1 MNNRQFKQNVLTRS
15 LHMIILSQLFLAPLT
30 YAEDAVQ
37 QLDTIVITADQSMP
51 YSSAKVNV
59 EGFATDSLQ
68 KIPASVSVITA
79 DLIAEQ
85 HARVLSD
92 VIKNDASIGD
102 GYAAIGYYPNF
113 VSRGFALDLASSYL
127 INGNVIRG
135 EQNVALENKERV
147 EILKGISAIQS
158 GMSTPGGVVNYVTK
172 RPKDIQAL
180 TFSADQHGQFSVA
193 TDLGSFL
200 GEEQQFGYRLNLVNE
215 QIESYVD
222 HVEGERYLAALAL
235 DWKTSEQSKLEFDLE
250 AQRSEQKSVPGYQ
263 LLDGKVPQNVK
274 WDRLLGY
281 QTWGKPVTIDSLNTG
296 LKYSYALNDDW
307 NLGLV
312 AAHSKSKV
320 DDYSTF
326 AWGCYATVCEYNGLG
341 NTFDANG
348 NYDIYD
354 YRNPHDTFKT
364 NQFKVK
370 LDGVIDTN
378 WAQHYLNFDI
388 TQTNKSRD
396 RYPGLNRN
404 IYTHLYENPEDIDI
418 AGNIYEDPLQVEQ
431 QLGDVG
437 PYFKALDSKQ
447 TAFTVLDRI
456 EWNEKWSTLIGGKWI
471 ELDEQAHAYDA
482 EGKQVIKVRDTYL
495 GKFLPQFAVSYSPV
509 ESTTLY
515 AAYAKGLSDGKT
527 APWFAENAAE
537 TLAPIY
543 SEQYEIGLKQQIKQ
557 FLFTA
562 SIFDLRQDNQYTKPT
577 DTGFMFVQEGEQ
589 HSRGLELGINGALTD
604 DLALTSSL
612 AWTKARLENVEMVE
626 YGNHQAQNVPEVRF
640 ATHLRYNVPSIEG
653 FTVLAGSQY
662 SSSKYANKEGT
673 AKVAGYSVVDLGAA
687 YQFKLNT
694 TDALLRLNINN
705 LFNKKYW
712 RDAGEFL
719 GDNYLFLGS
728 PRTATL
734 SFNLNF

>member
-1 MNNRQFKQNVLTRS
+1 MNNRQFKQNVLTKS
-15 LHMIILSQLFLAPLT
+15 LKLIILSQLCLAPLT
-30 YAEDAVQ
+30 YAEDDVQ
-37 QLDTIVITADQSMP
+37 QLDTIVATADQSIP

-59 EGFATDSLQ
+59 EGFATDILQ
-68 KIPASVSVITA
+68 KIPASVSIVTA

-85 HARVLSD
+85 HARVLND
-92 VIKNDASIGD
+92 VVKNDASIGD

-172 RPKDIQAL
+172 RPKEVQAL

-193 TDLGSFL
+193 SDVGGFL
-200 GEEQQFGYRLNLVNE
+200 GDEQQFGYRINLVNE

-222 HVEGERYLAALAL
+222 HVDGERYLAALAL
-235 DWKTSEQSKLEFDLE
+235 DWKMSAQSKLEFDLE
-250 AQRSEQKSVPGYQ
+250 AQRSEQRSVPGYQ

-281 QTWGKPVTIDSLNTG
+281 QTWGKPVTIDSLNTS

-326 AWGCYATVCEYNGLG
+326 PWGCYDSVCEYSGLG

-354 YRNPHDTFKT
+354 YRNPDDTFKT

-370 LDGVIDTN
+370 LDGVMDSN
-378 WAQHYLNFDI
+378 WAQHHLNFEI

-396 RYPGLNRN
+396 RFTGVNEWIGVGN
-404 IYTHLYENPEDIDI
+404 IYTETTDFAPSTAN
-418 AGNIYEDPLQVEQ
+418 AGQKYQ
-431 QLGDVG
+431 
-437 PYFKALDSKQ
+437 ALKSKQ
-447 TAFTVLDRI
+447 TAFTALDRI
-456 EWNEKWSTLIGGKWI
+456 EWNEHWSTLLGGKWV
-471 ELDEQAHAYDA
+471 ELDEQAYG
-482 EGKQVIKVRDTYL
+482 EGQVKVRDTDL

-515 AAYAKGLSDGKT
+515 ASYAKGLSDGKT
-527 APWFAENAAE
+527 APWFANNASE

-562 SIFDLRQDNQYTKPT
+562 SIFDLRQDNQYSQPT

-589 HSRGLELGINGALTD
+589 RSRGLELGLNGALTD

-612 AWTKARLENVEMVE
+612 AWTRARLENVEAVE
-626 YGNHQAQNVPEVRF
+626 YGNHQAQNVPKVRF

-653 FTVLAGSQY
+653 LTVLAGGQY

-673 AKVAGYSVVDLGAA
+673 AKVGGYSVFDLGAA

-719 GDNYLFLGS
+719 GDDYLFLGS

>member
-1 MNNRQFKQNVLTRS
+1 MNNRQLKQNVLTRS
-15 LHMIILSQLFLAPLT
+15 LNMIILSQLCLAPLT
-30 YAEDAVQ
+30 YAEDDVQ
-37 QLDTIVITADQSMP
+37 QLDTIVITADQSIP

-68 KIPASVSVITA
+68 KIPASVSIVTA

-92 VIKNDASIGD
+92 VVKNDAAIGD

-113 VSRGFALDLASSYL
+113 VSRGFELDLASSYL

-193 TDLGSFL
+193 TDLGGFL
-200 GEEQQFGYRLNLVNE
+200 GDEQQFGYRINLVNE

-222 HVEGERYLAALAL
+222 HVDGERYLAALAL

-263 LLDGKVPQNVK
+263 LLDGKVPENVK

-354 YRNPHDTFKT
+354 YRNPDDTFKT

-378 WAQHYLNFDI
+378 WAQH
-388 TQTNKSRD
+388 

-431 QLGDVG
+431 QLGDV
-437 PYFKALDSKQ
+437 
-447 TAFTVLDRI
+447 
-456 EWNEKWSTLIGGKWI
+456 
-471 ELDEQAHAYDA
+471 
-482 EGKQVIKVRDTYL
+482 
-495 GKFLPQFAVSYSPV
+495 
-509 ESTTLY
+509 
-515 AAYAKGLSDGKT
+515 
-527 APWFAENAAE
+527 
-537 TLAPIY
+537 
-543 SEQYEIGLKQQIKQ
+543 
-557 FLFTA
+557 
-562 SIFDLRQDNQYTKPT
+562 
-577 DTGFMFVQEGEQ
+577 
-589 HSRGLELGINGALTD
+589 
-604 DLALTSSL
+604 
-612 AWTKARLENVEMVE
+612 
-626 YGNHQAQNVPEVRF
+626 
-640 ATHLRYNVPSIEG
+640 
-653 FTVLAGSQY
+653 
-662 SSSKYANKEGT
+662 
-673 AKVAGYSVVDLGAA
+673 
-687 YQFKLNT
+687 
-694 TDALLRLNINN
+694 
-705 LFNKKYW
+705 
-712 RDAGEFL
+712 
-719 GDNYLFLGS
+719 
-728 PRTATL
+728 
-734 SFNLNF
+734 

>member
-15 LHMIILSQLFLAPLT
+15 LNMIILSQLCLAPLT

-37 QLDTIVITADQSMP
+37 QLDTIVITADQSTP

-68 KIPASVSVITA
+68 KIPASVSILTA

-85 HARVLSD
+85 HARVLTD
-92 VIKNDASIGD
+92 VVKNDAAIGD

-193 TDLGSFL
+193 TDVGGFL
-200 GEEQQFGYRLNLVNE
+200 GDEQQFGYRINLVNE

-222 HVEGERYLAALAL
+222 HVDGERYLAALAL

-250 AQRSEQKSVPGYQ
+250 AQRSEQRSVPGYQ
-263 LLDGKVPQNVK
+263 LLDGKVPENVK

-281 QTWGKPVTIDSLNTG
+281 QSWGKPVTIDSLNSG

-326 AWGCYATVCEYNGLG
+326 AYGYYREGCLEAYSC
-341 NTFDANG
+341 NTFG
-348 NYDIYD
+348 EQGEYDIYD
-354 YRNPHDTFKT
+354 YQNPDDTFKT

-370 LDGVIDTN
+370 LDGVIDSN

-396 RYPGLNRN
+396 RFVGVNEWIGVGN
-404 IYTHLYENPEDIDI
+404 IYTETTD
-418 AGNIYEDPLQVEQ
+418 VEPTTV
-431 QLGDVG
+431 DVG
-437 PYFKALDSKQ
+437 QKYQALKSKQ
-447 TAFTVLDRI
+447 TAFTALDRI
-456 EWNEKWSTLIGGKWI
+456 EWNEHWSTLIGGKWI

-482 EGKQVIKVRDTYL
+482 EGKQVIKVRDTDL
-495 GKFLPQFAVSYSPV
+495 GKFLPQFAVSYSPL

-537 TLAPIY
+537 TLVPIY

-589 HSRGLELGINGALTD
+589 HSRGLEMGLNGALTD

-640 ATHLRYNVPSIEG
+640 ATHLRYNVPGIEG
-653 FTVLAGSQY
+653 FTVLAGGQY

-712 RDAGEFL
+712 CDAGEFL

>member
-1 MNNRQFKQNVLTRS
+1 MNTRQLKQNVLTRS
-15 LHMIILSQLFLAPLT
+15 LNMIILSQLCLIPLT
-30 YAEDAVQ
+30 YAEDAMQ
-37 QLDTIVITADQSMP
+37 QLDTIVITADQSIP
-51 YSSAKVNV
+51 YTSTKVNI
-59 EGFATDSLQ
+59 EGFGTENLQ
-68 KIPASVSVITA
+68 KIPASVSILTA

-92 VIKNDASIGD
+92 VVKNDAAIGD

-113 VSRGFALDLASSYL
+113 VSRGFALDLSSSYL

-193 TDLGSFL
+193 TDLGGFW
-200 GEEQQFGYRLNLVNE
+200 GDEQQFGYRINLVNE
-215 QIESYVD
+215 QMDSYVD

-235 DWKTSEQSKLEFDLE
+235 DWKMSAQSKVELDLE

-263 LLDGKVPQNVK
+263 LLDGKVPENVK
-274 WDRLLGY
+274 WERLLGY
-281 QTWGKPVTIDSLNTG
+281 QTWGKPVTIDSLNSS
-296 LKYSYALNDDW
+296 LKYSYALNSDW

-312 AAHSKSKV
+312 AAHSKSRV
-320 DDYSTF
+320 DDYSSF
-326 AWGCYATVCEYNGLG
+326 AYGYYREGCLEAYSC
-341 NTFDANG
+341 NTFGKAG
-348 NYDIYD
+348 EYDIYD
-354 YRNPHDTFKT
+354 YQNPDETFKT

-396 RYPGLNRN
+396 RFAGVNEWIGVGN
-404 IYTHLYENPEDIDI
+404 IYTETIDFSPVTAN
-418 AGNIYEDPLQVEQ
+418 AGPKYQ
-431 QLGDVG
+431 
-437 PYFKALDSKQ
+437 ALKSKQ
-447 TAFTVLDRI
+447 TAFTALDRI
-456 EWNEKWSTLIGGKWI
+456 EWNEHWTTLIGGKWI

-482 EGKQVIKVRDTYL
+482 EGKQVIKVRDTDL
-495 GKFLPQFAVSYSPV
+495 AKFLPQFAISYSPL
-509 ESTTLY
+509 ESTTVY
-515 AAYAKGLSDGKT
+515 ASYAKGLSDGKS

-543 SEQYEIGLKQQIKQ
+543 SEQYEVGFKQQIKQ
-557 FLFTA
+557 FLLTA
-562 SIFDLRQDNQYTKPT
+562 SLFDLRQDNQYSKPIS
-577 DTGFMFVQEGEQ
+577 GLRYFVAEGEQ
-589 HSRGLELGINGALTD
+589 HSQGLELGLNGALTD
-604 DLALTSSL
+604 HLALTSSFAL
-612 AWTKARLENVEMVE
+612 TKARLENVEAVE
-626 YGNHQAQNVPEVRF
+626 YGNHQAQNVPKARF
-640 ATHLRYNVPSIEG
+640 ATHLHYNVPSIAG
-653 FTVLAGSQY
+653 FTVLAGGQY
-662 SSSKYANKEGT
+662 SSSKYANKEGA

-719 GDNYLFLGS
+719 GDDYLFLGL

>member
-1 MNNRQFKQNVLTRS
+1 MNTRQLKQNVLIRS
-15 LHMIILSQLFLAPLT
+15 LNMIILSQLCLIPLT

-37 QLDTIVITADQSMP
+37 QLDTIVITADQSIP
-51 YSSAKVNV
+51 YTSTKVNI
-59 EGFATDSLQ
+59 EGFGTENLQ
-68 KIPASVSVITA
+68 KIPASVSILTA

-92 VIKNDASIGD
+92 VVKNDAAIGD

-113 VSRGFALDLASSYL
+113 VSRGFALDLSSSYL

-193 TDLGSFL
+193 TDLGGFW
-200 GEEQQFGYRLNLVNE
+200 GDEQQFGYRINLVNE
-215 QIESYVD
+215 QMDSYVD

-235 DWKTSEQSKLEFDLE
+235 DWKMSAQSKVELDLE

-263 LLDGKVPQNVK
+263 LLDGKVPENVK
-274 WDRLLGY
+274 WERLLGY
-281 QTWGKPVTIDSLNTG
+281 QTWGKPVTIDSLNSS
-296 LKYSYALNDDW
+296 LKYSYALNSDW

-312 AAHSKSKV
+312 AAHSKSRV
-320 DDYSTF
+320 DDYSSF
-326 AWGCYATVCEYNGLG
+326 AYGYYREGCLEAYSC
-341 NTFDANG
+341 NTFGKAG
-348 NYDIYD
+348 EYDIYD
-354 YRNPHDTFKT
+354 YQNPDETFKT

-396 RYPGLNRN
+396 RFAGVNEWIGVGN
-404 IYTHLYENPEDIDI
+404 IYTETIDFSPVTAS
-418 AGNIYEDPLQVEQ
+418 AGPKYQ
-431 QLGDVG
+431 
-437 PYFKALDSKQ
+437 ALKSKQ
-447 TAFTVLDRI
+447 TAFTALDRI
-456 EWNEKWSTLIGGKWI
+456 EWNEHWTTLIGGKWI
-471 ELDEQAHAYDA
+471 ELDEQAYDA
-482 EGKQVIKVRDTYL
+482 EGKQVIKVRDTDL
-495 GKFLPQFAVSYSPV
+495 AKFLPQFAISYSPL
-509 ESTTLY
+509 ESTTVY
-515 AAYAKGLSDGKT
+515 ASYAKGLSDGKT

-543 SEQYEIGLKQQIKQ
+543 SEQYEIGFKQQIHD
-557 FLFTA
+557 FLLTA
-562 SIFDLRQDNQYTKPT
+562 AVFDLRQDNQYSKPIS
-577 DTGFMFVQEGEQ
+577 GLRYFIAEGEQ
-589 HSRGLELGINGALTD
+589 HSQGLELGLNGALTD
-604 DLALTSSL
+604 HLALTSSL
-612 AWTKARLENVEMVE
+612 ALTKNRLENVEAVE
-626 YGNHQAQNVPEVRF
+626 YGNHQAQNVPKARF
-640 ATHLRYNVPSIEG
+640 ATHLRYNVPSIAG
-653 FTVLAGSQY
+653 FTILAGGQY
-662 SSSKYANKEGT
+662 SSSKYANKEGA

-719 GDNYLFLGS
+719 GDDYLFLGS

>member
-1 MNNRQFKQNVLTRS
+1 MNNRQLKQNVLTRS
-15 LHMIILSQLFLAPLT
+15 LNMIILSQLCLAPLT
-30 YAEDAVQ
+30 YAEDDVQ
-37 QLDTIVITADQSMP
+37 QLDTIVITADQSIP

-68 KIPASVSVITA
+68 KIPASVSIVTA

-92 VIKNDASIGD
+92 VVKNDAAIGD

-113 VSRGFALDLASSYL
+113 VSRGFELDLASSYL

-193 TDLGSFL
+193 TDLGGFL
-200 GEEQQFGYRLNLVNE
+200 GDEQQFGYRINLVNE
-215 QIESYVD
+215 QMESYVD
-222 HVEGERYLAALAL
+222 HVDGERYLAALAL

-263 LLDGKVPQNVK
+263 LLDGKVPENVK

-281 QTWGKPVTIDSLNTG
+281 QTWGKPVTIDSLNSS

-312 AAHSKSKV
+312 AAHSKSRV
-320 DDYSTF
+320 DDYSSF
-326 AWGCYATVCEYNGLG
+326 AYGYYREGCLEEYSC
-341 NTFDANG
+341 NTFGKAG
-348 NYDIYD
+348 EYDIYD
-354 YRNPHDTFKT
+354 YQNPDDTYQT
-364 NQFKVK
+364 NQFKIK
-370 LDGVIDTN
+370 LDGLLHTDR
-378 WAQHYLNFDI
+378 ALHYLNFDL
-388 TQTNKSRD
+388 THTDKSRN
-396 RYPGLNRN
+396 RYNGVNQYIN
-404 IYTHLYENPEDIDI
+404 SEDYV
-418 AGNIYEDPLQVEQ
+418 GNIYQDTYDRIPED
-431 QLGDVG
+431 GDLG

-447 TAFTVLDRI
+447 TALTFLDRI
-456 EWNEKWSTLIGGKWI
+456 EWNDHWSTLIGGKWI
-471 ELDEQAHAYDA
+471 ELDEQAQAYVYSED
-482 EGKQVIKVRDTYL
+482 QVIKVRDTDL

-509 ESTTLY
+509 ESTTVY

-527 APWFAENAAE
+527 APWFAENATE

-562 SIFDLRQDNQYTKPT
+562 SLFDLRQDNQYSKPM

-589 HSRGLELGINGALTD
+589 HSRGLELGLNGVLTD
-604 DLALTSSL
+604 DLALTSSFT
-612 AWTKARLENVEMVE
+612 WTKARLENVEAVE
-626 YGNHQAQNVPEVRF
+626 YGNHQAQNVPKVRF
-640 ATHLRYNVPSIEG
+640 ATHLRYNVPSIAG
-653 FTVLAGSQY
+653 FTVLAGGQY
-662 SSSKYANKEGT
+662 SSSKYANKEGA

-719 GDNYLFLGS
+719 GDDYLFLGS

>member
-1 MNNRQFKQNVLTRS
+1 MNNRQLKQNVLTRS
-15 LHMIILSQLFLAPLT
+15 LNMIILSQLCLAPLT
-30 YAEDAVQ
+30 YAEDDVQ
-37 QLDTIVITADQSMP
+37 QLDTIVITADQSIP
-51 YSSAKVNV
+51 YLSAKVNV

-68 KIPASVSVITA
+68 KIPASVSIVTA

-92 VIKNDASIGD
+92 VVKNDAAIGD

-113 VSRGFALDLASSYL
+113 VSRGFELDLASSYL

-147 EILKGISAIQS
+147 EILKGMSAIQS

-193 TDLGSFL
+193 TDLGGFL
-200 GEEQQFGYRLNLVNE
+200 GDEQQFGYRINLVNE

-222 HVEGERYLAALAL
+222 HVDGERYLAALAL

-263 LLDGKVPQNVK
+263 LLDGKVPENVK

-281 QTWGKPVTIDSLNTG
+281 QTWGKPVTIDSLNSS

-312 AAHSKSKV
+312 AAHSKSRV
-320 DDYSTF
+320 DDYSSF
-326 AWGCYATVCEYNGLG
+326 AYGYYREGCLEEYSC
-341 NTFDANG
+341 NTFGKAG
-348 NYDIYD
+348 EYDIYD
-354 YRNPHDTFKT
+354 YQNPDDTYQT
-364 NQFKVK
+364 NQFKIK
-370 LDGVIDTN
+370 LDGLLHTDR
-378 WAQHYLNFDI
+378 ALHYLNFDL
-388 TQTNKSRD
+388 THTDKSRN
-396 RYPGLNRN
+396 RYNGVNQYIN
-404 IYTHLYENPEDIDI
+404 SEDYV
-418 AGNIYEDPLQVEQ
+418 GNIYQDTYDRIPED
-431 QLGDVG
+431 GDLG

-447 TAFTVLDRI
+447 TALTFLDRI
-456 EWNEKWSTLIGGKWI
+456 EWNDHWSTLIGGKWI
-471 ELDEQAHAYDA
+471 ELDEQAQAYVYSED
-482 EGKQVIKVRDTYL
+482 QVIKVRDTDL

-509 ESTTLY
+509 ESTTVY
-515 AAYAKGLSDGKT
+515 AAYAKGLSDGKS
-527 APWFAENAAE
+527 APWFAENATE

-562 SIFDLRQDNQYTKPT
+562 SLFDLRQDNQYSKPM

-589 HSRGLELGINGALTD
+589 HSRGLELGLNGVLTD
-604 DLALTSSL
+604 DLALTSSFT
-612 AWTKARLENVEMVE
+612 WTKARLENVEAVE
-626 YGNHQAQNVPEVRF
+626 YGNHQAQNVPKARF
-640 ATHLRYNVPSIEG
+640 ATHLRYNVPGIEG
-653 FTVLAGSQY
+653 FTVLTGGQY

-705 LFNKKYW
+705 LFNRKYW

-719 GDNYLFLGS
+719 GDDYLFLGS

>member
-1 MNNRQFKQNVLTRS
+1 MNTRQLKQNVLTRS
-15 LHMIILSQLFLAPLT
+15 LNMIILSQLCLIPLT

-37 QLDTIVITADQSMP
+37 QLDTIVITADQSIP
-51 YSSAKVNV
+51 YTSTKVNI
-59 EGFATDSLQ
+59 EGFGTENLQ
-68 KIPASVSVITA
+68 KIPASVSILTA

-92 VIKNDASIGD
+92 VVKNDAAIGD

-113 VSRGFALDLASSYL
+113 VSRGFALDLSSSYL

-193 TDLGSFL
+193 TDLGGFW
-200 GEEQQFGYRLNLVNE
+200 GDEQQFGYRINLVNE
-215 QIESYVD
+215 QMDSYVD

-235 DWKTSEQSKLEFDLE
+235 DWKMSAQSKVELDLE

-263 LLDGKVPQNVK
+263 LLDGKVPENVK
-274 WDRLLGY
+274 WERLLGY
-281 QTWGKPVTIDSLNTG
+281 QTWGKPVTIDSLNSS
-296 LKYSYALNDDW
+296 LKYSYALNSDW

-312 AAHSKSKV
+312 AAHSKSRV
-320 DDYSTF
+320 DDYSSF
-326 AWGCYATVCEYNGLG
+326 AYGYYREGCLEAYSC
-341 NTFDANG
+341 NTFGKAG
-348 NYDIYD
+348 EYDIYD
-354 YRNPHDTFKT
+354 YQNPDETFKT

-396 RYPGLNRN
+396 RFAGVNEWIGVGN
-404 IYTHLYENPEDIDI
+404 IYTETIDFSPVTAN
-418 AGNIYEDPLQVEQ
+418 AGPKYQ
-431 QLGDVG
+431 
-437 PYFKALDSKQ
+437 ALKSKQ
-447 TAFTVLDRI
+447 TAFTALDRI
-456 EWNEKWSTLIGGKWI
+456 EWNEHWTTLIGGKWI

-482 EGKQVIKVRDTYL
+482 EGKQVIKVRDTDL
-495 GKFLPQFAVSYSPV
+495 AKFLPQFAISYSPL
-509 ESTTLY
+509 ESTTVY
-515 AAYAKGLSDGKT
+515 ASYAKGLSDGKS

-543 SEQYEIGLKQQIKQ
+543 SEQYEVGFKQQIKQ
-557 FLFTA
+557 FLLTA
-562 SIFDLRQDNQYTKPT
+562 SLFDLRQDNQYSKPIS
-577 DTGFMFVQEGEQ
+577 GLRYFVAEGEQ
-589 HSRGLELGINGALTD
+589 HSQGLELGLNGALTD
-604 DLALTSSL
+604 HLALTSSFAL
-612 AWTKARLENVEMVE
+612 TKARLENVEAVE
-626 YGNHQAQNVPEVRF
+626 YGNHQAQNVPKARF
-640 ATHLRYNVPSIEG
+640 ATHLHYNVPSIAG
-653 FTVLAGSQY
+653 FTILTGGQY
-662 SSSKYANKEGT
+662 SSSKYANKEGA

-719 GDNYLFLGS
+719 GDDYLFLGS

>member
-1 MNNRQFKQNVLTRS
+1 M
-15 LHMIILSQLFLAPLT
+15 
-30 YAEDAVQ
+30 
-37 QLDTIVITADQSMP
+37 
-51 YSSAKVNV
+51 
-59 EGFATDSLQ
+59 
-68 KIPASVSVITA
+68 
-79 DLIAEQ
+79 
-85 HARVLSD
+85 
-92 VIKNDASIGD
+92 
-102 GYAAIGYYPNF
+102 
-113 VSRGFALDLASSYL
+113 
-127 INGNVIRG
+127 
-135 EQNVALENKERV
+135 
-147 EILKGISAIQS
+147 
-158 GMSTPGGVVNYVTK
+158 
-172 RPKDIQAL
+172 
-180 TFSADQHGQFSVA
+180 A
-193 TDLGSFL
+193 TDLGGFL
-200 GEEQQFGYRLNLVNE
+200 GDEQQFGYRINLVNE
-215 QIESYVD
+215 QMESYVD
-222 HVEGERYLAALAL
+222 HVDGERYLAALAL

-263 LLDGKVPQNVK
+263 LLDGKVPENVK

-281 QTWGKPVTIDSLNTG
+281 QTWGKPVTIDSLNSS

-354 YRNPHDTFKT
+354 YRNPDDTFKT

-447 TAFTVLDRI
+447 TALTFLDRI
-456 EWNEKWSTLIGGKWI
+456 EWNDHWSTLIGGKWI
-471 ELDEQAHAYDA
+471 ELDEQAQAYVYSED
-482 EGKQVIKVRDTYL
+482 QVIKVRDTDL

-509 ESTTLY
+509 ESTTVY

-527 APWFAENAAE
+527 APWFAENATE

-562 SIFDLRQDNQYTKPT
+562 SLLP
-577 DTGFMFVQEGEQ
+577 FVICFSGTVLL
-589 HSRGLELGINGALTD
+589 HLTYY
-604 DLALTSSL
+604 LL
-612 AWTKARLENVEMVE
+612 
-626 YGNHQAQNVPEVRF
+626 
-640 ATHLRYNVPSIEG
+640 VPSIY
-653 FTVLAGSQY
+653 LQ
-662 SSSKYANKEGT
+662 SS
-673 AKVAGYSVVDLGAA
+673 
-687 YQFKLNT
+687 
-694 TDALLRLNINN
+694 
-705 LFNKKYW
+705 
-712 RDAGEFL
+712 
-719 GDNYLFLGS
+719 
-728 PRTATL
+728 
-734 SFNLNF
+734 

>member
-1 MNNRQFKQNVLTRS
+1 MNNRQFKQNVLTKS
-15 LHMIILSQLFLAPLT
+15 LKMIILSQLCLAPLT
-30 YAEDAVQ
+30 YAEDDVQ
-37 QLDTIVITADQSMP
+37 QLDTIVATADQSIP

-59 EGFATDSLQ
+59 EGFATDVLQ
-68 KIPASVSVITA
+68 KIPASVSIVTA

-92 VIKNDASIGD
+92 VVKNDASIGD

-127 INGNVIRG
+127 INGNLIRG

-172 RPKDIQAL
+172 RPKEVQAL
-180 TFSADQHGQFSVA
+180 TFSADQHGQFAVA
-193 TDLGSFL
+193 SDVGGFL
-200 GEEQQFGYRLNLVNE
+200 GDAQQFGYRINLVNE

-222 HVEGERYLAALAL
+222 HVDGERYLAALAL
-235 DWKTSEQSKLEFDLE
+235 DWKMSAQSKLEFDLE
-250 AQRSEQKSVPGYQ
+250 AQRSEQRSVPGYQ

-281 QTWGKPVTIDSLNTG
+281 QTWGKPVTIDSFNTS
-296 LKYSYALNDDW
+296 LKYSYAFNDDW

-326 AWGCYATVCEYNGLG
+326 AYGYYREGCLEAYSC
-341 NTFDANG
+341 NTFGKDG
-348 NYDIYD
+348 EYDIYD
-354 YRNPHDTFKT
+354 YQNPDDTYQT
-364 NQFKVK
+364 NQFKIK
-370 LDGVIDTN
+370 LDGLLRTD
-378 WAQHYLNFDI
+378 WALHHLNFDI
-388 TQTNKSRD
+388 TQTNKSRHH
-396 RYPGLNRN
+396 YKG
-404 IYTHLYENPEDIDI
+404 IYQYVNSTDYV
-418 AGNIYEDPLQVEQ
+418 GNIYQDTYDRIPEG
-431 QLGDVG
+431 GDIS

-447 TAFTVLDRI
+447 TALTVLDRI
-456 EWNEKWSTLIGGKWI
+456 EWNEHWTTLLGGKWI
-471 ELDEQAHAYDA
+471 ELDEQAQAYVEDR
-482 EGKQVIKVRDTYL
+482 VIKVRDTDL

-515 AAYAKGLSDGKT
+515 ASYGKGLSDGKT
-527 APWFAENAAE
+527 APWFTENATE
-537 TLAPIY
+537 TLTPIY

-562 SIFDLRQDNQYTKPT
+562 AIFDLRQDNQYTKPIS
-577 DTGFMFVQEGEQ
+577 GLRYFVEEGEQ
-589 HSRGLELGINGALTD
+589 HNLGLELGLNGALTD

-612 AWTKARLENVEMVE
+612 AWTKARLEDVEAVE
-626 YGNHQAQNVPEVRF
+626 YGNHQAQNVPKVRF

-653 FTVLAGSQY
+653 LTVLAGGQY

-673 AKVAGYSVVDLGAA
+673 AKVGGYSVFDLGAA

-719 GDNYLFLGS
+719 GDDYLFLGS

>member
-15 LHMIILSQLFLAPLT
+15 LKVIILSQLCWASLT
-30 YAEDAVQ
+30 YAEDDVQ
-37 QLDTIVITADQSMP
+37 QLDTIVIKADQSMP
-51 YSSAKVNV
+51 YSSAKVNI
-59 EGFATDSLQ
+59 EGFGTENLQ

-85 HARVLSD
+85 HARVLTD
-92 VIKNDASIGD
+92 VVKNDAAIGD

-193 TDLGSFL
+193 TDLGGFW
-200 GEEQQFGYRLNLVNE
+200 GDEQQFGYRINLVNE

-222 HVEGERYLAALAL
+222 HVDGERYLAALAL
-235 DWKTSEQSKLEFDLE
+235 DWKMSAQSKVELDLE

-263 LLDGKVPQNVK
+263 LLDGKVPENVK
-274 WDRLLGY
+274 WERLLGY
-281 QTWGKPVTIDSLNTG
+281 QSWGKPVTIDSLNTS
-296 LKYSYALNDDW
+296 LKYSYAFNDDW

-312 AAHSKSKV
+312 ASHSKSKV

-326 AWGCYATVCEYNGLG
+326 PYGYYRDGCLEAYSC
-341 NTFDANG
+341 NTFG
-348 NYDIYD
+348 EQGEYDIYD
-354 YRNPHDTFKT
+354 YQNPDDTYQT
-364 NQFKVK
+364 NQFKIK
-370 LDGVIDTN
+370 LDGLLHTD
-378 WAQHYLNFDI
+378 WALHYLNFDL
-388 TQTNKSRD
+388 TYTDKSRN
-396 RYPGLNRN
+396 RYNGINQYIN
-404 IYTHLYENPEDIDI
+404 SEDYV
-418 AGNIYEDPLQVEQ
+418 GNIYQDTYDRIPEEGNL
-431 QLGDVG
+431 G

-447 TAFTVLDRI
+447 TALTFLDRI
-456 EWNEKWSTLIGGKWI
+456 EWNEHWSTLIGGKWI
-471 ELDEQAHAYDA
+471 ELDEQAQAYVYSED
-482 EGKQVIKVRDTYL
+482 QVIKVRDTDL
-495 GKFLPQFAVSYSPV
+495 GKFLPQFAVSYSPL

-537 TLAPIY
+537 TLEPIY

-562 SIFDLRQDNQYTKPT
+562 SIFDLRQDNQYSKST
-577 DTGFMFVQEGEQ
+577 DTGFMLVEEGEQ
-589 HSRGLELGINGALTD
+589 RSLGLELELNGTLTD

-612 AWTKARLENVEMVE
+612 AWTKARLENVETVE
-626 YGNHQAQNVPEVRF
+626 YGNHQTQNVPEVRF
-640 ATHLRYNVPSIEG
+640 ATHLRYNVPGIEG

-673 AKVAGYSVVDLGAA
+673 AKVAGYSVVDVGAA

-719 GDNYLFLGS
+719 GDDYLFLGS

>member
-1 MNNRQFKQNVLTRS
+1 MNTRQLKQNVLTRS
-15 LHMIILSQLFLAPLT
+15 LNMIILSQLCLIPLA
-30 YAEDAVQ
+30 YAEDDVQ
-37 QLDTIVITADQSMP
+37 KLETIVITADQSIP
-51 YSSAKVNV
+51 YTSTKVNI

-68 KIPASVSVITA
+68 KIPASVSIVTA

-92 VIKNDASIGD
+92 VVKNDAAIGD

-147 EILKGISAIQS
+147 EILKGISVIQS

-180 TFSADQHGQFSVA
+180 TFSADEYGQFSVA
-193 TDLGSFL
+193 TDVGGFL
-200 GEEQQFGYRLNLVNE
+200 GDEQQFGYRINVVNE

-222 HVEGERYLAALAL
+222 HVGGERYLAALAL

-274 WDRLLGY
+274 WDQLLGY
-281 QTWGKPVTIDSLNTG
+281 QAWGKPVTIDSLNSS

-326 AWGCYATVCEYNGLG
+326 AWGCYAAVCEYNGLG

-354 YRNPHDTFKT
+354 YRNPDDTFKT

-396 RYPGLNRN
+396 RFVGVNEWIGVGN
-404 IYTHLYENPEDIDI
+404 IYTETMDFAPATTN
-418 AGNIYEDPLQVEQ
+418 AGQNYQ
-431 QLGDVG
+431 
-437 PYFKALDSKQ
+437 ALKSKQ
-447 TAFTVLDRI
+447 TAFTALDRI
-456 EWNEKWSTLIGGKWI
+456 EWNEHWTTLVGGKWI

-482 EGKQVIKVRDTYL
+482 EGKQVVKVRDTDL
-495 GKFLPQFAVSYSPV
+495 GKFLPHFAVSYSPV
-509 ESTTLY
+509 ESTTVY
-515 AAYAKGLSDGKT
+515 ASYAKGLSDGKT
-527 APWFAENAAE
+527 APWFADNAAE

-562 SIFDLRQDNQYTKPT
+562 SIFDLRQDNQYSKPT
-577 DTGFMFVQEGEQ
+577 DTGFMLVEEGEQ
-589 HSRGLELGINGALTD
+589 RSLGLELELNGALTG

-612 AWTKARLENVEMVE
+612 AWIKARLENVETVE
-626 YGNHQAQNVPEVRF
+626 YGNYQAQNVPEVRF
-640 ATHLRYNVPSIEG
+640 ATHLRYNVPGIEG
-653 FTVLAGSQY
+653 FTVLTGGQY

-719 GDNYLFLGS
+719 GDDYLFLGS

>member
-147 EILKGISAIQS
+147 EILKGISVIQS

-193 TDLGSFL
+193 TDLGGFL
-200 GEEQQFGYRLNLVNE
+200 GDEQQFGYRLNLVNE

-222 HVEGERYLAALAL
+222 HVDGERYLAALAL

-354 YRNPHDTFKT
+354 YRNPDDTFKT

-509 ESTTLY
+509 ESTTVY

-562 SIFDLRQDNQYTKPT
+562 SLFDLRQDNQYSKPT

-604 DLALTSSL
+604 DLALTSSFT
-612 AWTKARLENVEMVE
+612 WTKARLENVETVE
-626 YGNHQAQNVPEVRF
+626 YGKHQAQNVPEVRF
-640 ATHLRYNVPSIEG
+640 ATHLRYNVPGIEG

-705 LFNKKYW
+705 LFDKKYW

>member
-1 MNNRQFKQNVLTRS
+1 MNNRQLKQNVLTRS
-15 LHMIILSQLFLAPLT
+15 LNMIILSQLCLAPLT
-30 YAEDAVQ
+30 YAEDDVQ
-37 QLDTIVITADQSMP
+37 QLDTIVITADQSIP

-68 KIPASVSVITA
+68 KIPASVSIVTA

-92 VIKNDASIGD
+92 VVKNDAAIGD

-113 VSRGFALDLASSYL
+113 VSRGFELDLASSYL

-193 TDLGSFL
+193 TDLGGFL
-200 GEEQQFGYRLNLVNE
+200 GDEQQFGYRINLVNE

-222 HVEGERYLAALAL
+222 HVDGERYLAALAL

-263 LLDGKVPQNVK
+263 LLDGKVPENVK

-281 QTWGKPVTIDSLNTG
+281 QTWGKPVTIDSLNSS

-312 AAHSKSKV
+312 AAHSKSRV
-320 DDYSTF
+320 DDYSSF
-326 AWGCYATVCEYNGLG
+326 AYGYYREGCLEEYSC
-341 NTFDANG
+341 NTFGKAG
-348 NYDIYD
+348 EYDIYD
-354 YRNPHDTFKT
+354 YQNPDETFKT

-378 WAQHYLNFDI
+378 WAQHYLHFDI

-396 RYPGLNRN
+396 RFAGVNEWKWIGVGN
-404 IYTHLYENPEDIDI
+404 IYTETIDFSPVTAN
-418 AGNIYEDPLQVEQ
+418 AGPKYQV
-431 QLGDVG
+431 L
-437 PYFKALDSKQ
+437 KSKQ
-447 TAFTVLDRI
+447 TAFTALDRI
-456 EWNEKWSTLIGGKWI
+456 EWNKQWSTLIGGKWI

-482 EGKQVIKVRDTYL
+482 EGKQVIKVRDTDL

-515 AAYAKGLSDGKT
+515 ASYAKGLSDGKT
-527 APWFAENAAE
+527 APLFAENAAE

-557 FLFTA
+557 FLLTA
-562 SIFDLRQDNQYTKPT
+562 SLFDLRQDNQYSKPIS
-577 DTGFMFVQEGEQ
+577 GLRYFVAEGEQ
-589 HSRGLELGINGALTD
+589 HSQGLELGLNGALTD
-604 DLALTSSL
+604 HLGLTSSL
-612 AWTKARLENVEMVE
+612 ALTKARLENVEAVE
-626 YGNHQAQNVPEVRF
+626 YGNHQAQNVPKVRF
-640 ATHLRYNVPSIEG
+640 ATHLRYNVPSIAG
-653 FTVLAGSQY
+653 FTVLAGGQY
-662 SSSKYANKEGT
+662 SSSKYANKEGA

-719 GDNYLFLGS
+719 GDDYLFLGS

>member
-1 MNNRQFKQNVLTRS
+1 MNTRQLKQNVLTRS
-15 LHMIILSQLFLAPLT
+15 LNMIILSQLCLIPLT

-37 QLDTIVITADQSMP
+37 QLDTIVITADQSIP
-51 YSSAKVNV
+51 YTSTKVNI
-59 EGFATDSLQ
+59 EGFGTENLQ
-68 KIPASVSVITA
+68 KIPASVSILTA

-92 VIKNDASIGD
+92 VVKNDAAIGD

-113 VSRGFALDLASSYL
+113 VSRGFALDLSSSYL

-193 TDLGSFL
+193 TDLGGFW
-200 GEEQQFGYRLNLVNE
+200 GDEQQFGYRINLVNE
-215 QIESYVD
+215 QMDSYVD

-235 DWKTSEQSKLEFDLE
+235 DWKMSAQSKVELDLE

-263 LLDGKVPQNVK
+263 LLDGKVPENVK
-274 WDRLLGY
+274 WERLLGY
-281 QTWGKPVTIDSLNTG
+281 QTWGKPVTIDSLNSS
-296 LKYSYALNDDW
+296 LKYSYALNSDW

-312 AAHSKSKV
+312 AAHSKSRV
-320 DDYSTF
+320 DDYSSF
-326 AWGCYATVCEYNGLG
+326 AYGYYREGCLEAYSC
-341 NTFDANG
+341 NTFGKAG
-348 NYDIYD
+348 EYDIYD
-354 YRNPHDTFKT
+354 YQNPDETFKT

-396 RYPGLNRN
+396 RFAGVNEWIGVGN
-404 IYTHLYENPEDIDI
+404 IYTETIDFSPVTAN
-418 AGNIYEDPLQVEQ
+418 AGPKYQ
-431 QLGDVG
+431 
-437 PYFKALDSKQ
+437 ALKSKQ
-447 TAFTVLDRI
+447 TAFTALDRI
-456 EWNEKWSTLIGGKWI
+456 EWNEHWTTLIGGKWI

-482 EGKQVIKVRDTYL
+482 EGKQVIKVRDTDL
-495 GKFLPQFAVSYSPV
+495 AKFLPQFAISYSPL
-509 ESTTLY
+509 ESTTVY
-515 AAYAKGLSDGKT
+515 ASYAKGLSDGKS

-543 SEQYEIGLKQQIKQ
+543 SEQYEVGFKQQIKQ
-557 FLFTA
+557 FLLTA
-562 SIFDLRQDNQYTKPT
+562 SLFDLRQDNQYSKPIS
-577 DTGFMFVQEGEQ
+577 GLRYFVAEGEQ
-589 HSRGLELGINGALTD
+589 HSQGLELGLNGALTD
-604 DLALTSSL
+604 HLALTSSFAL
-612 AWTKARLENVEMVE
+612 TKARLENVEAVE
-626 YGNHQAQNVPEVRF
+626 YGNHQAQNVPKSRF
-640 ATHLRYNVPSIEG
+640 ATHLHYNVPSIAG
-653 FTVLAGSQY
+653 FTILAGGQY
-662 SSSKYANKEGT
+662 SSSKYANKEGA

-719 GDNYLFLGS
+719 GDDYLFLGS

>member
-15 LHMIILSQLFLAPLT
+15 LNMIILSQLFLAPLT

-59 EGFATDSLQ
+59 KGFATDSLQ
-68 KIPASVSVITA
+68 KIPASVSILTA

-85 HARVLSD
+85 HARVLTD
-92 VIKNDASIGD
+92 VVKNDAAIGD

-135 EQNVALENKERV
+135 EQNAALENKERV

-172 RPKDIQAL
+172 RPKDIQGL

-193 TDLGSFL
+193 TDLGGFL

-222 HVEGERYLAALAL
+222 HVDGERYLAALAL

-250 AQRSEQKSVPGYQ
+250 AQRSEQRSVPGYQ
-263 LLDGKVPQNVK
+263 LLDGKVPENVK

-326 AWGCYATVCEYNGLG
+326 AYGYYREGCLEAYSC
-341 NTFDANG
+341 NTFG
-348 NYDIYD
+348 EQGEYDIYD
-354 YRNPHDTFKT
+354 YQNPDDTYET
-364 NQFKVK
+364 NQFKIK
-370 LDGVIDTN
+370 LDGLLHTDR
-378 WAQHYLNFDI
+378 ALHYLNFDL
-388 TQTNKSRD
+388 THTDKSRN
-396 RYPGLNRN
+396 RYNGVNQYIN
-404 IYTHLYENPEDIDI
+404 SEDYV
-418 AGNIYEDPLQVEQ
+418 GNIYQDTYDRIPEDGNL
-431 QLGDVG
+431 G

-447 TAFTVLDRI
+447 TALTFLDRI
-456 EWNEKWSTLIGGKWI
+456 EWNEHWSTLIGGKWI

-482 EGKQVIKVRDTYL
+482 EGKQIIKVRDTDL
-495 GKFLPQFAVSYSPV
+495 GKFLPQFAVSYSPL

-562 SIFDLRQDNQYTKPT
+562 SLFDLRQDNQYTKPT

-589 HSRGLELGINGALTD
+589 HSHGLELGINGALMD
-604 DLALTSSL
+604 DLALTSSFT
-612 AWTKARLENVEMVE
+612 WTKARLEDVEAVE
-626 YGNHQAQNVPEVRF
+626 YDGHQAQNVPKVRF
-640 ATHLRYNVPSIEG
+640 ATHLRYNVPNVEG
-653 FTVLAGSQY
+653 FTVLAGGQY

>member
-1 MNNRQFKQNVLTRS
+1 MNTRQLKQNVLIRS
-15 LHMIILSQLFLAPLT
+15 LNMIILSQLCLVPLT
-30 YAEDAVQ
+30 YAEDDVQ
-37 QLDTIVITADQSMP
+37 KLDTIVITADQSIP
-51 YSSAKVNV
+51 YSSTKVNI
-59 EGFATDSLQ
+59 EGFGTENLQ
-68 KIPASVSVITA
+68 KIPASVSILTA

-92 VIKNDASIGD
+92 VVKNDAAIGE

-193 TDLGSFL
+193 TDLGGFW
-200 GEEQQFGYRLNLVNE
+200 GDEQQFGYRINLVNE
-215 QIESYVD
+215 QMDSYVD

-235 DWKTSEQSKLEFDLE
+235 DWKISAQSKVELDLE

-263 LLDGKVPQNVK
+263 LLDGKVPENVK
-274 WDRLLGY
+274 WERLLGY
-281 QTWGKPVTIDSLNTG
+281 QTWGKPVTIDSLNSS
-296 LKYSYALNDDW
+296 LKYSYALNSDW

-312 AAHSKSKV
+312 AAHSKSRV
-320 DDYSTF
+320 DDYSSF
-326 AWGCYATVCEYNGLG
+326 AYGYYREGCGPTNPC
-341 NTFDANG
+341 NTFG
-348 NYDIYD
+348 EQGEYDIYD
-354 YRNPHDTFKT
+354 YQNPDDTFKT

-370 LDGVIDTN
+370 LDGVIATN

-396 RYPGLNRN
+396 RFGDVYEWIGVGN
-404 IYTHLYENPEDIDI
+404 IYTETTD
-418 AGNIYEDPLQVEQ
+418 VEPTTV
-431 QLGDVG
+431 DVG
-437 PYFKALDSKQ
+437 QRYQALKSKQ
-447 TAFTVLDRI
+447 TAFTALDRI
-456 EWNEKWSTLIGGKWI
+456 EWNEHWTTLIGGKWI

-482 EGKQVIKVRDTYL
+482 EGKQVIKVRDTDL
-495 GKFLPQFAVSYSPV
+495 AKFLPQFAISYSPL
-509 ESTTLY
+509 ESTTVY
-515 AAYAKGLSDGKT
+515 ASYAKGLSDGKT

-543 SEQYEIGLKQQIKQ
+543 SEQYEIGFKQQVHD
-557 FLFTA
+557 FLLTA
-562 SIFDLRQDNQYTKPT
+562 AVFDLSQDNQYSKPIS
-577 DTGFMFVQEGEQ
+577 GLRYFIAEGDQ
-589 HSRGLELGINGALTD
+589 HSQGLELGLNGALTD
-604 DLALTSSL
+604 HLALTSSL
-612 AWTKARLENVEMVE
+612 ALIKARLENVEAVE
-626 YGNHQAQNVPEVRF
+626 YGHHQAQNVPKARF
-640 ATHLRYNVPSIEG
+640 ATHLRYNVPSIAG
-653 FTVLAGSQY
+653 FTILAGGQY
-662 SSSKYANKEGT
+662 SSSKYANKEGA

-719 GDNYLFLGS
+719 GDDYLFLGS

>member
-1 MNNRQFKQNVLTRS
+1 MNNRQLKQNVLTRS
-15 LHMIILSQLFLAPLT
+15 LNMIILSQLCLAPLT
-30 YAEDAVQ
+30 YAEDDVQ
-37 QLDTIVITADQSMP
+37 QLDTIVITADQSIP

-68 KIPASVSVITA
+68 KIPASVSIVTA

-92 VIKNDASIGD
+92 VVKNDAAIGD

-113 VSRGFALDLASSYL
+113 VSRGFELDLASSYL

-193 TDLGSFL
+193 TDLGGFL
-200 GEEQQFGYRLNLVNE
+200 GDEQQFGYRINLVNE

-222 HVEGERYLAALAL
+222 HVDGERYLAALAL

-263 LLDGKVPQNVK
+263 LLDGKVPENVK

-281 QTWGKPVTIDSLNTG
+281 QTWGKPVTIDSLNSS

-354 YRNPHDTFKT
+354 YRNPDDTFKT

-447 TAFTVLDRI
+447 TAFTALDRI
-456 EWNEKWSTLIGGKWI
+456 EWNKQWSTLIGGKWI

-482 EGKQVIKVRDTYL
+482 EGKQVIKVRDTDL
-495 GKFLPQFAVSYSPV
+495 DKFLPQFAVSYSPV

-515 AAYAKGLSDGKT
+515 ASYAKGLSDGKT
-527 APWFAENAAE
+527 APLFAENAAE

-557 FLFTA
+557 FLLTA
-562 SIFDLRQDNQYTKPT
+562 SLFDLRQDNQYSKPIS
-577 DTGFMFVQEGEQ
+577 GLRYFVAEGEQ
-589 HSRGLELGINGALTD
+589 HSQGLELGLNGALTD
-604 DLALTSSL
+604 HLALTSSL
-612 AWTKARLENVEMVE
+612 ALTKARLENVEAVE
-626 YGNHQAQNVPEVRF
+626 YGNHQAQNVPKVRF
-640 ATHLRYNVPSIEG
+640 ATHLRYNVPSIAG
-653 FTVLAGSQY
+653 FTVLAGGQY
-662 SSSKYANKEGT
+662 SSSKYANKEGA

-719 GDNYLFLGS
+719 GDDYLFLGS

>member
-1 MNNRQFKQNVLTRS
+1 MNTRQLKQNVLTRS
-15 LHMIILSQLFLAPLT
+15 LNMIILSQLCLIPLT
-30 YAEDAVQ
+30 YAENAVQ
-37 QLDTIVITADQSMP
+37 QLDTIVITADQSIP
-51 YSSAKVNV
+51 YTSTKVNI
-59 EGFATDSLQ
+59 EGFGTENLQ
-68 KIPASVSVITA
+68 KIPASVSILTA

-92 VIKNDASIGD
+92 VVKNDAAIGD

-113 VSRGFALDLASSYL
+113 VSRGFALDLSSSYL

-193 TDLGSFL
+193 TDLGGFW
-200 GEEQQFGYRLNLVNE
+200 GDEQQFGYRINLVNE
-215 QIESYVD
+215 QMDSYVD

-235 DWKTSEQSKLEFDLE
+235 DWKMSAQSKVELDLE

-263 LLDGKVPQNVK
+263 LLDGKVPENVK
-274 WDRLLGY
+274 WERLLGY
-281 QTWGKPVTIDSLNTG
+281 QTWGKPVTIDSLNSS
-296 LKYSYALNDDW
+296 LKYSYALNSDW

-312 AAHSKSKV
+312 AAHSKSRV
-320 DDYSTF
+320 DDYSSF
-326 AWGCYATVCEYNGLG
+326 AYGYYREGCLEAYSC
-341 NTFDANG
+341 NTFGKAG
-348 NYDIYD
+348 EYDIYD
-354 YRNPHDTFKT
+354 YQNPDETFKT

-396 RYPGLNRN
+396 RFAGVNEWIGVGN
-404 IYTHLYENPEDIDI
+404 IYTETIDFSPVTAN
-418 AGNIYEDPLQVEQ
+418 AGPKYQ
-431 QLGDVG
+431 
-437 PYFKALDSKQ
+437 ALKSKQ
-447 TAFTVLDRI
+447 TAFTALDRI
-456 EWNEKWSTLIGGKWI
+456 EWNEHWTTLIGGKWI

-482 EGKQVIKVRDTYL
+482 EGKQVIKVRDTDL
-495 GKFLPQFAVSYSPV
+495 AKFLPQFAISYSPL
-509 ESTTLY
+509 ESTTVY
-515 AAYAKGLSDGKT
+515 ASYAKGLSDGKS

-543 SEQYEIGLKQQIKQ
+543 SEQYEVGFKQQIKQ
-557 FLFTA
+557 FLLTA
-562 SIFDLRQDNQYTKPT
+562 SLFDLRQDNQYSKPIS
-577 DTGFMFVQEGEQ
+577 GLRYFVAEGEQ
-589 HSRGLELGINGALTD
+589 HSQGLELGLNGALTD
-604 DLALTSSL
+604 HLALTSSFAL
-612 AWTKARLENVEMVE
+612 TKARLENVEAVE
-626 YGNHQAQNVPEVRF
+626 YGNHQAQNVPKARF
-640 ATHLRYNVPSIEG
+640 ATHLHYNVPSIAG
-653 FTVLAGSQY
+653 FTILAGGQY
-662 SSSKYANKEGT
+662 SSSKYANKEGA

-719 GDNYLFLGS
+719 GDDYLFLGS

>member
-1 MNNRQFKQNVLTRS
+1 MNTRQFKQNVLTRS
-15 LHMIILSQLFLAPLT
+15 LNMIILSQLCLIPLT

-37 QLDTIVITADQSMP
+37 QLDTIVITADQSIP
-51 YSSAKVNV
+51 YTSTKVNI
-59 EGFATDSLQ
+59 EGFGTENLQ
-68 KIPASVSVITA
+68 KIPASVSILTA

-92 VIKNDASIGD
+92 VVKNDAAIGD

-113 VSRGFALDLASSYL
+113 VSRGFALDLSSSYL

-193 TDLGSFL
+193 TDLGGFW
-200 GEEQQFGYRLNLVNE
+200 GDEQQFGYRINLVNE
-215 QIESYVD
+215 QMDSYVD

-235 DWKTSEQSKLEFDLE
+235 DWKMSAQSKVELDLE

-263 LLDGKVPQNVK
+263 LLDGKVPENVK
-274 WDRLLGY
+274 WERLLGY
-281 QTWGKPVTIDSLNTG
+281 QTWGKPVTIDSLNSS
-296 LKYSYALNDDW
+296 LKYSYALNSDW

-312 AAHSKSKV
+312 AAHSKSRV
-320 DDYSTF
+320 DDYSSF
-326 AWGCYATVCEYNGLG
+326 AYGYYREGCLEAYSC
-341 NTFDANG
+341 NTFGKAG
-348 NYDIYD
+348 EYDIYD
-354 YRNPHDTFKT
+354 YQNPDETFKT

-396 RYPGLNRN
+396 RFAGVNEWIGVGN
-404 IYTHLYENPEDIDI
+404 IYTETIDFSPVTAN
-418 AGNIYEDPLQVEQ
+418 AGPKYQ
-431 QLGDVG
+431 
-437 PYFKALDSKQ
+437 ALKSKQ
-447 TAFTVLDRI
+447 TAFTALDRI
-456 EWNEKWSTLIGGKWI
+456 EWNEHWTTLIGGKWI

-482 EGKQVIKVRDTYL
+482 EGKQVIKVRDTDL
-495 GKFLPQFAVSYSPV
+495 AKFLPQFAISYSPL
-509 ESTTLY
+509 ESTTVY
-515 AAYAKGLSDGKT
+515 ASYAKGLSDGKS

-543 SEQYEIGLKQQIKQ
+543 SEQYEVGFKQQIKQ
-557 FLFTA
+557 FLLTA
-562 SIFDLRQDNQYTKPT
+562 SLFDLRQDNQYSKPIS
-577 DTGFMFVQEGEQ
+577 GLRYFVAEGEQ
-589 HSRGLELGINGALTD
+589 HSQGLELGLNGALTD
-604 DLALTSSL
+604 HLALTSSFAL
-612 AWTKARLENVEMVE
+612 TKARLENVEAVE
-626 YGNHQAQNVPEVRF
+626 YGNHQAQNVPKARF
-640 ATHLRYNVPSIEG
+640 ATHLRYNVPSIAG
-653 FTVLAGSQY
+653 FTILAGGQY
-662 SSSKYANKEGT
+662 SSSKYANKEGA

-719 GDNYLFLGS
+719 GDDYLFLGS
-728 PRTATL
+728 PRTATF

>member
-1 MNNRQFKQNVLTRS
+1 MNTRQLKQNVLTRS
-15 LHMIILSQLFLAPLT
+15 LNMIILSQLCLIPLT

-37 QLDTIVITADQSMP
+37 QLDTIVITADQSIP
-51 YSSAKVNV
+51 YTSTKVNI
-59 EGFATDSLQ
+59 EGFGTENLQ
-68 KIPASVSVITA
+68 KIPASVSILTA

-92 VIKNDASIGD
+92 VVKNDAAIGD

-113 VSRGFALDLASSYL
+113 VSRGFALDLSSSYL

-193 TDLGSFL
+193 TDLGGFW
-200 GEEQQFGYRLNLVNE
+200 GDEQQFGYRINLVNE
-215 QIESYVD
+215 QMDSYVD

-235 DWKTSEQSKLEFDLE
+235 DWKMSAQSKVELDLE

-263 LLDGKVPQNVK
+263 LLDGKVPENVK
-274 WDRLLGY
+274 WERLLGY
-281 QTWGKPVTIDSLNTG
+281 QTWGKPVTIDSLNSS
-296 LKYSYALNDDW
+296 LKYSYALNSDW

-312 AAHSKSKV
+312 AAHSKSRV
-320 DDYSTF
+320 DDYSSF
-326 AWGCYATVCEYNGLG
+326 AYGYYREGCLEAYSC
-341 NTFDANG
+341 NTFGKAG
-348 NYDIYD
+348 EYDIYD
-354 YRNPHDTFKT
+354 YQNPDETFKT

-396 RYPGLNRN
+396 RFAGVNEWIGVGN
-404 IYTHLYENPEDIDI
+404 IYTETIDFSPVTAN
-418 AGNIYEDPLQVEQ
+418 AGPKYQ
-431 QLGDVG
+431 
-437 PYFKALDSKQ
+437 ALKSKQ
-447 TAFTVLDRI
+447 TAFTALDRI
-456 EWNEKWSTLIGGKWI
+456 EWNEHWTTLIGGKWI

-482 EGKQVIKVRDTYL
+482 EGKQVIKVRDTDL
-495 GKFLPQFAVSYSPV
+495 AKFLPQFAISYSPL
-509 ESTTLY
+509 ESTTVY
-515 AAYAKGLSDGKT
+515 ASYAKGLSDGKS

-543 SEQYEIGLKQQIKQ
+543 SEQYEVGFKQQIKQ
-557 FLFTA
+557 FLLTA
-562 SIFDLRQDNQYTKPT
+562 SLFDLRQDNQYSKPIS
-577 DTGFMFVQEGEQ
+577 GLRYFVAEGEQ
-589 HSRGLELGINGALTD
+589 HSQGLELGLNGALTD
-604 DLALTSSL
+604 HLALTSSFAL
-612 AWTKARLENVEMVE
+612 TKARLENVEAVE
-626 YGNHQAQNVPEVRF
+626 YGNHQAQNVPKARF
-640 ATHLRYNVPSIEG
+640 ATHLHYNVPSIAG
-653 FTVLAGSQY
+653 FTILAGGQY
-662 SSSKYANKEGT
+662 SSSKYANKEGA

-719 GDNYLFLGS
+719 GDDYLFLGS
-728 PRTATL
+728 PRTATF

>member
-1 MNNRQFKQNVLTRS
+1 MNTRQLKQNVLTRS
-15 LHMIILSQLFLAPLT
+15 LNMIILSQLCLIPLT
-30 YAEDAVQ
+30 YAEDDVQ
-37 QLDTIVITADQSMP
+37 QLDTIVITADQSIP
-51 YSSAKVNV
+51 YTSTKVNI
-59 EGFATDSLQ
+59 EGFGTENLQ
-68 KIPASVSVITA
+68 KIPASVSILTA

-92 VIKNDASIGD
+92 VVKNDAAIGD

-113 VSRGFALDLASSYL
+113 VSRGFALDLSSSYL

-193 TDLGSFL
+193 TDLGGFW
-200 GEEQQFGYRLNLVNE
+200 GDEQQFGYRINLVNE
-215 QIESYVD
+215 QMDSYVD

-235 DWKTSEQSKLEFDLE
+235 DWKMSAQSKVELDLE

-263 LLDGKVPQNVK
+263 LLDGKVPENVK
-274 WDRLLGY
+274 WERLLGY
-281 QTWGKPVTIDSLNTG
+281 QTWGKPVTIDSLNSS
-296 LKYSYALNDDW
+296 LKYSYALNSDW

-312 AAHSKSKV
+312 AAHSKSRV
-320 DDYSTF
+320 DDYSSF
-326 AWGCYATVCEYNGLG
+326 AYGYYREGCLEAYSC
-341 NTFDANG
+341 NTFGKAG
-348 NYDIYD
+348 EYDIYD
-354 YRNPHDTFKT
+354 YQNPDETFKT

-396 RYPGLNRN
+396 RFAGVNEWIGVGN
-404 IYTHLYENPEDIDI
+404 IYTETIDFSPVTAN
-418 AGNIYEDPLQVEQ
+418 AGPKYQ
-431 QLGDVG
+431 
-437 PYFKALDSKQ
+437 ALKSKQ
-447 TAFTVLDRI
+447 TAFTALDRI
-456 EWNEKWSTLIGGKWI
+456 EWNEHWTTLIGGKWI

-482 EGKQVIKVRDTYL
+482 EGKQVIKVRDTDL
-495 GKFLPQFAVSYSPV
+495 AKFLPQFAISYSPL
-509 ESTTLY
+509 ESTTVY
-515 AAYAKGLSDGKT
+515 ASYAKGLSDGKS

-543 SEQYEIGLKQQIKQ
+543 SEQYEVGFKQQIKQ
-557 FLFTA
+557 FLLTA
-562 SIFDLRQDNQYTKPT
+562 SLFDLRQDNQYSKPIS
-577 DTGFMFVQEGEQ
+577 GLRYFVAEGEQ
-589 HSRGLELGINGALTD
+589 HSQGLELGLNGALTD
-604 DLALTSSL
+604 HLALTSSFAL
-612 AWTKARLENVEMVE
+612 TKARLENVEAVE
-626 YGNHQAQNVPEVRF
+626 YGNHQAQNVPKARF
-640 ATHLRYNVPSIEG
+640 ATHLRYNVPSIAG
-653 FTVLAGSQY
+653 FTVLAGGQY
-662 SSSKYANKEGT
+662 SSSKYANKEGA

-719 GDNYLFLGS
+719 GDDYLFLGS

>member
-1 MNNRQFKQNVLTRS
+1 MNNRQFKQNVLTKS
-15 LHMIILSQLFLAPLT
+15 LKMIILSQLCLATLT
-30 YAEDAVQ
+30 YAEDDVQ
-37 QLDTIVITADQSMP
+37 QLDTIVTTADQSIP

-59 EGFATDSLQ
+59 EGFATDVLQ
-68 KIPASVSVITA
+68 KIPASVSIVTA

-85 HARVLSD
+85 YARVLSD
-92 VIKNDASIGD
+92 VVKNDASIGD

-172 RPKDIQAL
+172 RPKEVQAL

-193 TDLGSFL
+193 SDVGGFL
-200 GEEQQFGYRLNLVNE
+200 GDEQQFGYRINLVNE

-222 HVEGERYLAALAL
+222 HVDGERYLAALAL
-235 DWKTSEQSKLEFDLE
+235 DWKMSAQSKLELDLE
-250 AQRSEQKSVPGYQ
+250 AQRSEQRSVPGYQ

-281 QTWGKPVTIDSLNTG
+281 QTWGKPVTIDSFNTS
-296 LKYSYALNDDW
+296 LKYSYAFNDDW
-307 NLGLV
+307 NLGLI
-312 AAHSKSKV
+312 AAHSKSEV

-326 AWGCYATVCEYNGLG
+326 PWGCYDSVCEYSGLG

-348 NYDIYD
+348 NYNIYD
-354 YRNPHDTFKT
+354 YRNPDDTFKT

-370 LDGVIDTN
+370 LDGVIDSN
-378 WAQHYLNFDI
+378 WAQHHLNFDI

-396 RYPGLNRN
+396 RFAGVNEWIGVGN
-404 IYTHLYENPEDIDI
+404 IYTETTDFAPSTAN
-418 AGNIYEDPLQVEQ
+418 AGQKYQ
-431 QLGDVG
+431 
-437 PYFKALDSKQ
+437 ALKSKQ
-447 TAFTVLDRI
+447 TAFTALDRI
-456 EWNEKWSTLIGGKWI
+456 EWNEHWSTLLGGKWV
-471 ELDEQAHAYDA
+471 ELDEQAYG
-482 EGKQVIKVRDTYL
+482 EGQIKVRDTDL

-515 AAYAKGLSDGKT
+515 ASYAKGLSDGKT
-527 APWFAENAAE
+527 APWFANNASE

-562 SIFDLRQDNQYTKPT
+562 SIFDLRQDNQYSQPT

-589 HSRGLELGINGALTD
+589 RSHGLELGLNGALTD

-612 AWTKARLENVEMVE
+612 AWTRARLEDVEAVE
-626 YGNHQAQNVPEVRF
+626 YGNHQAQNVPKVRF

-653 FTVLAGSQY
+653 LTVLAGGQY

-673 AKVAGYSVVDLGAA
+673 AKVGGYSVFDLGAA

-694 TDALLRLNINN
+694 IDALLRLNIHN

-719 GDNYLFLGS
+719 GDDYLFLGS

>member
-1 MNNRQFKQNVLTRS
+1 MNTRQLKQNVLIRS
-15 LHMIILSQLFLAPLT
+15 LNMIILSQLCLVPLT
-30 YAEDAVQ
+30 YAEDDVQ
-37 QLDTIVITADQSMP
+37 KLDTIVITADQSIP

-68 KIPASVSVITA
+68 KIPASVSILTA

-85 HARVLSD
+85 HARVLTD
-92 VIKNDASIGD
+92 VVKNDAAID
-102 GYAAIGYYPNF
+102 EGYAAIGYYPNF

-147 EILKGISAIQS
+147 EILKGMSAIQS

-193 TDLGSFL
+193 TDLGGFW
-200 GEEQQFGYRLNLVNE
+200 GDEQQFGYRINLVNE
-215 QIESYVD
+215 QMDSYVD

-263 LLDGKVPQNVK
+263 LLDGKVPENVK

-281 QTWGKPVTIDSLNTG
+281 QTWGKPVKIDSLNSS
-296 LKYSYALNDDW
+296 LKYSYALNSDW

-312 AAHSKSKV
+312 AAHSKSRV
-320 DDYSTF
+320 DDYSSF
-326 AWGCYATVCEYNGLG
+326 AYGYYREGCLEEYSC
-341 NTFDANG
+341 NTFGKAG
-348 NYDIYD
+348 EYDIYD
-354 YRNPHDTFKT
+354 YQNPDETFKT

-396 RYPGLNRN
+396 RFAGVNEWIGVGN
-404 IYTHLYENPEDIDI
+404 IYTETIDFSPVTAN
-418 AGNIYEDPLQVEQ
+418 AGPKYQ
-431 QLGDVG
+431 
-437 PYFKALDSKQ
+437 ALKSKQ
-447 TAFTVLDRI
+447 TAFTALDRI
-456 EWNEKWSTLIGGKWI
+456 EWNEHWTTLIGGKWI

-482 EGKQVIKVRDTYL
+482 EGKQVIKVRDTDL
-495 GKFLPQFAVSYSPV
+495 AKFLPQFAISYSPL
-509 ESTTLY
+509 ESTTVY
-515 AAYAKGLSDGKT
+515 ASYAKGLSDGKS

-543 SEQYEIGLKQQIKQ
+543 SEQYEVGFKQQIKQ
-557 FLFTA
+557 FLLIA
-562 SIFDLRQDNQYTKPT
+562 SLFDLRQDNQYSKPIS
-577 DTGFMFVQEGEQ
+577 GLRYFVAEGEQ
-589 HSRGLELGINGALTD
+589 HSQGLELGLNGALTD
-604 DLALTSSL
+604 HLALTSSFAL
-612 AWTKARLENVEMVE
+612 TKARLENVEAVE
-626 YGNHQAQNVPEVRF
+626 YGNHQAQNVPKARF
-640 ATHLRYNVPSIEG
+640 ATHLRYNVPSIAG
-653 FTVLAGSQY
+653 FTVLAGGQY
-662 SSSKYANKEGT
+662 SSSKYANKEGA

-719 GDNYLFLGS
+719 GDDYLFLGS

>member
-1 MNNRQFKQNVLTRS
+1 MNNRQLKQNVLTRS
-15 LHMIILSQLFLAPLT
+15 LNMIILSQLCLAPLT
-30 YAEDAVQ
+30 YAEDDVR
-37 QLDTIVITADQSMP
+37 QLDTIVITADQSTP

-59 EGFATDSLQ
+59 EGFSTDSLQ
-68 KIPASVSVITA
+68 KIPASVSILTA
-79 DLIAEQ
+79 GLIAEQ
-85 HARVLSD
+85 HARVLTD
-92 VIKNDASIGD
+92 VVKNDAAIGD

-135 EQNVALENKERV
+135 EQNIALENKERV

-193 TDLGSFL
+193 TDVGGFL
-200 GEEQQFGYRLNLVNE
+200 GDEQQFGYRINLVNE
-215 QIESYVD
+215 QMESYVD
-222 HVEGERYLAALAL
+222 HVDGERYLAALAL

-250 AQRSEQKSVPGYQ
+250 AQRSEQRSVPGYQ
-263 LLDGKVPQNVK
+263 LLDGKVPENVK

-281 QTWGKPVTIDSLNTG
+281 QSWGKPVTIDSLNSG

-348 NYDIYD
+348 HYDIYD
-354 YRNPHDTFKT
+354 YQNPDDTFKT

-396 RYPGLNRN
+396 RFVGVNEWIGVGN
-404 IYTHLYENPEDIDI
+404 IYTETMDFVPATTN
-418 AGNIYEDPLQVEQ
+418 AGQNYQ
-431 QLGDVG
+431 
-437 PYFKALDSKQ
+437 ALKSKQ
-447 TAFTVLDRI
+447 TAFTALDRI
-456 EWNEKWSTLIGGKWI
+456 EWNEHWSTLVGGKWI
-471 ELDEQAHAYDA
+471 ELDEQAYD
-482 EGKQVIKVRDTYL
+482 EDQVKVRDTDL

-527 APWFAENAAE
+527 APWFADNAAE
-537 TLAPIY
+537 TLVPIY

-562 SIFDLRQDNQYTKPT
+562 SIFDLRQDNQYSKST

-604 DLALTSSL
+604 DLALTSSFT
-612 AWTKARLENVEMVE
+612 WTKARLENVEAVE

-640 ATHLRYNVPSIEG
+640 ATHLRYNVPGIEG

-687 YQFKLNT
+687 YQFKLN
-694 TDALLRLNINN
+694 RLNINN

-719 GDNYLFLGS
+719 GDDYLFLGS

>member
-1 MNNRQFKQNVLTRS
+1 MNTRQLKQNVLTRS
-15 LHMIILSQLFLAPLT
+15 LNMIILSQLCLIPLT

-37 QLDTIVITADQSMP
+37 QLDTIVITADQSIP
-51 YSSAKVNV
+51 YTSTKVNI
-59 EGFATDSLQ
+59 EGFGTENVQ
-68 KIPASVSVITA
+68 KIPASVSILTA

-92 VIKNDASIGD
+92 VVKNDAAIGD

-113 VSRGFALDLASSYL
+113 VSRGFALDLSSSYL

-193 TDLGSFL
+193 TDLGGFW
-200 GEEQQFGYRLNLVNE
+200 GDEQQFGYRINLVNE
-215 QIESYVD
+215 QMDFYVD

-235 DWKTSEQSKLEFDLE
+235 DWKMSAQSKVELDLE
-250 AQRSEQKSVPGYQ
+250 AQRSEQRSVPGYQ
-263 LLDGKVPQNVK
+263 LLDGKVPENVK
-274 WDRLLGY
+274 WERLLGY
-281 QTWGKPVTIDSLNTG
+281 QTWGKPVTIDSLNSS
-296 LKYSYALNDDW
+296 LKYSYALNSDW

-312 AAHSKSKV
+312 AAHSKSRV
-320 DDYSTF
+320 DDYSSF
-326 AWGCYATVCEYNGLG
+326 AYGYYREGCLEAYSC
-341 NTFDANG
+341 NTFGKAG
-348 NYDIYD
+348 EYDIYD
-354 YRNPHDTFKT
+354 YQNPDETFKT

-396 RYPGLNRN
+396 RFAGVNEWIGVGN
-404 IYTHLYENPEDIDI
+404 IYTETIDFSPVTAN
-418 AGNIYEDPLQVEQ
+418 AGPKYQ
-431 QLGDVG
+431 
-437 PYFKALDSKQ
+437 ALKSKQ
-447 TAFTVLDRI
+447 TAFTALDRI
-456 EWNEKWSTLIGGKWI
+456 EWNEHWTTLIGGKWI

-482 EGKQVIKVRDTYL
+482 EGKQVIKVRDTDL
-495 GKFLPQFAVSYSPV
+495 AKFLPQFAISYSPL
-509 ESTTLY
+509 ESTTVY
-515 AAYAKGLSDGKT
+515 ASYAKGLSDGKS

-543 SEQYEIGLKQQIKQ
+543 SEQYEIGFKQQIHD
-557 FLFTA
+557 FLLTA
-562 SIFDLRQDNQYTKPT
+562 AVFDLRQDNQYSKPIS
-577 DTGFMFVQEGEQ
+577 GLRYFIAEGEQ
-589 HSRGLELGINGALTD
+589 HSQGLELGLNGALTD
-604 DLALTSSL
+604 HLALTSSL
-612 AWTKARLENVEMVE
+612 ALTKARLENVEAVE
-626 YGNHQAQNVPEVRF
+626 YGNHQAQNVPKARF
-640 ATHLRYNVPSIEG
+640 ATHLRYNVPSIAG
-653 FTVLAGSQY
+653 FTVLAGGQY
-662 SSSKYANKEGT
+662 SSSKYANKEGA

-719 GDNYLFLGS
+719 GDDYLFLGS